1 MRMSQRGISTA
12 DVEYVLVHG
21 TRIRSG
27 GVLHVYLRRKDIPAP
42 EQARW
47 SQREGLQVR
56 MDKEGVVVITVFQNR
71 SKNALGDIRRKAKW
85 DRRPEYVSQSDL
97 VY

>member
-1 MRMSQRGISTA
+1 
-12 DVEYVLVHG
+12 
-21 TRIRSG
+21 
-27 GVLHVYLRRKDIPAP
+27 
-42 EQARW
+42 
-47 SQREGLQVR
+47 

-97 VY
+97 MY